1 MYENIKL
8 EKFDQNVLNSFRY
21 TVLQDGSLRLVRFED
36 ENIAKLNF
44 KEVFTTSPC
53 EKQYLIS
60 ISKENRAIESV
71 VQIMRTSQNCYIVV
85 ASNKEKTE
93 YQRFANIQAIS
104 DFLKASYC
112 RTLF

>member
-21 TVLQDGSLRLVRFED
+21 SLRPDGSLLLVRFED
-36 ENIAKLNF
+36 ENIAKLEF
-44 KEVFTTSPC
+44 KEVYTSSPC
-53 EKQYLIS
+53 NKQYLIS
-60 ISKENRAIESV
+60 IDKENRAIESIAQV
-71 VQIMRTSQNCYIVV
+71 IRTSQNCYIVI

-93 YQRFANIQAIS
+93 YKRCANIQAIS